1 MSSGFLGV
9 YRDVDVTTLPE
20 VVILT
25 LSSSLGYLRL
35 TRPSCAKYDSPSS
48 TALWHRGILALF
60 VCLQRHKNLELSLS
74 HPSCVCW
81 ALPRNMVIGSLFI
94 DTIASLNIG

>member
-35 TRPSCAKYDSPSS
+35 TR
-48 TALWHRGILALF
+48 LWHRGILALF
-60 VCLQRHKNLELSLS
+60 ICLQRHKNLELSLS
-74 HPSCVCW
+74 PKLCVLG
-81 ALPRNMVIGSLFI
+81 APFPVEFRNMVIGSLFI
-94 DTIASLNIG
+94 DTIASLNIGLDDP